1 MSAHLAAA
9 DLMVM
14 PYRDGVSLRR
24 GTLMAVLAHGRPL
37 LTTAPAAPTPE
48 LRQGENMWLVPPDD
62 PAALAAE
69 LFRVERLVQM
79 PRVRKLDSID

>member
-1 MSAHLAAA
+1 LDRASSRNQRVSTFLHAA

-37 LTTAPAAPTPE
+37 LTTTPPIPTPE
-48 LRQGENMWLVPPDD
+48 LIHGQKRLAG
-62 PAALAAE
+62 AAG
-69 LFRVERLVQM
+69 
-79 PRVRKLDSID
+79 